1 MINYRG
7 SIGAGQDSVLF
18 LPGKVGVADVND
30 CMLTT
35 DVATTKYNVDG
46 ENCALFGG
54 SHGGF
59 LATHISGQFA
69 DRFKAVV
76 TRNPVIDIASQM
88 NSTDIPDWFV
98 LKTRLQ
104 YFYYK

>member
-18 LPGKVGVADVND
+18 LPGKIGTADVND
-30 CMLTT
+30 CILAT
-35 DVATTKYNVDG
+35 DETIKKYNIDV

-59 LATHISGQFA
+59 LVTHISGQYT

-76 TRNPVIDIASQM
+76 ARNPVIDIASKV
-88 NSTDIPDWFV
+88 NSTDIPDWSVF
-98 LKTRLQ
+98 LFLPILI
-104 YFYYK
+104 